1 LVLVL
6 AEMVTV
12 VEIAIIETVEEV
24 SIQLMT
30 IEKQVLESPIVY
42 V

>member
-1 LVLVL
+1 
-6 AEMVTV
+6 MVTV